1 MVPMT
6 QEKTRVPSSTNAAS
20 SFSILVLSLSLLF
33 LIPFSSGCKDGGK
46 EFRRVLRSA
55 ARTPSK
61 TPSKSTKQENSEKGS
76 TKQVANKD
84 AITSCPKESRL
95 VGSAYP
101 KGISQWCAASS
112 KDGKEVRHGGY
123 RRWHKNGNLKS
134 KEFYYLGKHDG
145 KVERFYKS
153 GTPRELITFD
163 KGVKS
168 GPFEQWNK
176 DGTQKLKGFYLD
188 GAKHG
193 HFAWWS
199 RGGQLK
205 EQGEYVNDLKS
216 GEWVSFHRN
225 GNIKTRARWH
235 EGRLH
240 GPSDSYDR
248 DGKLVEREVY
258 AMNVPDGRWISF
270 HRNGHKKQE
279 GSFSQ
284 GQKHGPWVL
293 YGRDGRL
300 VKTTIFDEGTVVG
313 QKGGSRKSR
322 RSRKRRKSSFGKG
335 DILGAPPP
343 LALRQNPSNQVVPAP
358 EPQVEKEARNF
369 RKGFGEVEEKDTGWE
384 PL

>member
-1 MVPMT
+1 M
-6 QEKTRVPSSTNAAS
+6 
-20 SFSILVLSLSLLF
+20 
-33 LIPFSSGCKDGGK
+33 
-46 EFRRVLRSA
+46 LRSA
-55 ARTPSK
+55 ARAPSK
-61 TPSKSTKQENSEKGS
+61 NTSKSESRKTSDGASK
-76 TKQVANKD
+76 KQVANKD
-84 AITSCPKESRL
+84 AITSCPKEARL
-95 VGSAYP
+95 VGAPYP

-112 KDGKEVRHGGY
+112 KDGKEVRHGDY

-153 GTPRELITFD
+153 GTPRELITYD

-168 GPFEQWNK
+168 GPYEQWNK
-176 DGTQKLKGFYLD
+176 DGTQKSKGFYLD

-205 EQGEYVNDLKS
+205 EQGEYVNDMKS
-216 GEWVSFHRN
+216 GEWISFHRN
-225 GNIKTRARWH
+225 GHVKTKSRWL

-240 GPSDSYDR
+240 GPSDTYDR

-258 AMNVPDGRWISF
+258 ALNVPEGRWISF
-270 HRNGHKKQE
+270 HRNGQKKQE

-284 GQKHGPWVL
+284 GQKHGAWAL

-300 VKTTIFDEGTVVG
+300 VKTTLFDRGTVVSQEG
-313 QKGGSRKSR
+313 ASRASR
-322 RSRKRRKSSFGKG
+322 RSRKRRRSSFGKG

-343 LALRQNPSNQVVPAP
+343 VSLSRNAPSPVLREERERSSAPSI
-358 EPQVEKEARNF
+358 
-369 RKGFGEVEEKDTGWE
+369 RKGFGEQEPKDTGWE